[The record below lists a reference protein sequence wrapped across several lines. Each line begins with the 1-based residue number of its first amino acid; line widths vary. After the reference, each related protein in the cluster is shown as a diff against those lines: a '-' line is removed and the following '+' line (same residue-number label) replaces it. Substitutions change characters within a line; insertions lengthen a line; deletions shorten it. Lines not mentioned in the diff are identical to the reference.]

1 MSKTLYV
8 DAELGEIVEKI
19 LVEIQRK
26 RGYKVKKREI
36 IRKALEEYYK
46 KIKQELS
53 NEEQDKFE
61 KGERL

>member
-1 MSKTLYV
+1 MK
-8 DAELGEIVEKI
+8 IVEEI
-19 LVEIQRK
+19 LLEIQRS

-46 KIKQELS
+46 KIKQELN
-53 NEEQDKFE
+53 NEEKNKFE